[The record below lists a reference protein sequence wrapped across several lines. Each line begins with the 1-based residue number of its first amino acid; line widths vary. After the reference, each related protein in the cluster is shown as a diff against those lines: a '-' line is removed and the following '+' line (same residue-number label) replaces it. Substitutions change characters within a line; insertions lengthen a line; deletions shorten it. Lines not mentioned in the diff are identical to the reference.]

1 MKVDIADFAKRFATR
16 STILGMIG
24 LLAVFFL
31 YTYNLDGVQPNMS
44 SREVTSIG
52 RSVTREDIQANPL
65 YLPHRAGSY
74 VLNRLGIQKVEAYRA
89 ISAFFVV
96 AVIFLFYRLMRKW
109 HSPKI
114 AAVSTALL
122 ASSSWLLAVGRSA
135 TPTSLFLIWF
145 VLIEGLFWIRHSSR
159 RRLAIYLATLVTLV
173 ALYVPGTIYLLIIF
187 AILYGKRA
195 STLFRKLALKHQLIL
210 ITFTAIFVGLLSYAL
225 FKNHLIKEWLLIPDP
240 LTPKIF
246 MQNLI
251 ALPRALFYAAP
262 YRPEFWIAGLPLLDL
277 FSGTMLLLGLYAY
290 RYYLRMKRTPLVWI
304 CLLTITL
311 IVGFAGLEVAIMLV
325 PFLYIVIANGM
336 TFMLGTWFETFPK
349 NPIAKNL
356 GVVIMAI
363 AIGFSM
369 FYHFERYFVAWP
381 KSPATKE
388 LYSIKQ

>member
-1 MKVDIADFAKRFATR
+1 
-16 STILGMIG
+16 
-24 LLAVFFL
+24 
-31 YTYNLDGVQPNMS
+31 
-44 SREVTSIG
+44 
-52 RSVTREDIQANPL
+52 
-65 YLPHRAGSY
+65 
-74 VLNRLGIQKVEAYRA
+74 
-89 ISAFFVV
+89 
-96 AVIFLFYRLMRKW
+96 
-109 HSPKI
+109 
-114 AAVSTALL
+114 
-122 ASSSWLLAVGRSA
+122 
-135 TPTSLFLIWF
+135 
-145 VLIEGLFWIRHSSR
+145 
-159 RRLAIYLATLVTLV
+159 
-173 ALYVPGTIYLLIIF
+173 
-187 AILYGKRA
+187 
-195 STLFRKLALKHQLIL
+195 L

-304 CLLTITL
+304 CLLTITS